1 MVNINGLII
10 ESNKASLSIENRGLA
25 LGDAVFE
32 TIKVNERPLFWE
44 SHYFRLMSSMRILR
58 MEIPMHFTLEFLEK
72 QIMDLLKAIN
82 LKSKSYRVKL
92 IVYRSGGGFY
102 TPNSCDIEYVITAK
116 PLVNDIYVIN
126 ESKYEIELFK
136 DYFVAPNLLSN
147 IKTNNKVLN
156 VIGSIFAQEN
166 NYQNCLILNTNR
178 NVIEALNGNVFLLK
192 DGIVKTPPLSD
203 GCLKGVLREQVI
215 KIISDLDYYT
225 IQEATISPFEL
236 QKADAIFI
244 TNVIQG
250 INSVTRY
257 RKKTYSD
264 DLTRELINL
273 LNTKIRIP

>member
-32 TIKVNERPLFWE
+32 TIKVNAKPLFWE

-82 LKSKSYRVKL
+82 LNSKSYRVKL
-92 IVYRSGGGFY
+92 IIYRSGGGSY
-102 TPNSCDIEYVITAK
+102 TPESRDIEYMITAK
-116 PLVNDIYVIN
+116 PLANDIYVIN

-136 DYFVAPNLLSN
+136 DYFIAPNLLSN
-147 IKTNNKVLN
+147 IKTNNRVLN
-156 VIGSIFAQEN
+156 VVGSIFAQEN

-215 KIISDLDYYT
+215 KIISDLDHYS
-225 IQEATISPFEL
+225 IQEVTISPFEL

-250 INSVTRY
+250 IISVTNY

-264 DLTRELINL
+264 DLARELINL

>member
-1 MVNINGLII
+1 
-10 ESNKASLSIENRGLA
+10 
-25 LGDAVFE
+25 
-32 TIKVNERPLFWE
+32 
-44 SHYFRLMSSMRILR
+44 MSSMRILR
-58 MEIPMHFTLEFLEK
+58 MEIPMHFTLEFLEI

-82 LKSKSYRVKL
+82 LNSKSYRIKL
-92 IVYRSGGGFY
+92 IVYRSGGGSY
-102 TPNSCDIEYVITAK
+102 TPDSRDIEYMITAK
-116 PLVNDIYVIN
+116 PLANDIYLIN

-156 VIGSIFAQEN
+156 VVGSIFAQEN

-215 KIISDLDYYT
+215 KIISDLDHYI
-225 IQEATISPFEL
+225 IQEVIISPFEL

-250 INSVTRY
+250 IISVTNY

-264 DLTRELINL
+264 DLARELINL

>member
-10 ESNKASLSIENRGLA
+10 ESNKASLSIENRGLS

-72 QIMDLLKAIN
+72 QIMDLLEAVN
-82 LKSKSYRVKL
+82 LNSKSYRVKL
-92 IVYRSGGGFY
+92 IVYRTGGGLY
-102 TPNSCDIEYVITAK
+102 TPNSCDIEYMITAK
-116 PLVNDIYVIN
+116 PLANDIYVIN

-147 IKTNNKVLN
+147 IKTNNRVLN
-156 VIGSIFAQEN
+156 VVGSIFAQEN

-178 NVIEALNGNVFLLK
+178 NVIEALNGNVFLLMNN
-192 DGIVKTPPLSD
+192 IVKTPPLSD

-215 KIISDLDYYT
+215 KIISDSDHYSV
-225 IQEATISPFEL
+225 QEVTISPFEL

-250 INSVTRY
+250 VNSVTRY

-264 DLTRELINL
+264 DLARELINL
-273 LNTKIRIP
+273 LNTKIRIS

>member
-10 ESNKASLSIENRGLA
+10 ESNKASLSIENRGLS

-44 SHYFRLMSSMRILR
+44 THYFRLMSSMRILR
-58 MEIPMHFTLEFLEK
+58 MEIPMHFTLEFLEI

-82 LKSKSYRVKL
+82 LNSKSYRIKL
-92 IVYRSGGGFY
+92 IVYRSGGGSY
-102 TPNSCDIEYVITAK
+102 TPDSRDIEYMITAK
-116 PLVNDIYVIN
+116 PLANDIYLIN

-156 VIGSIFAQEN
+156 VVGSIFAQEN

-215 KIISDLDYYT
+215 KIISDLDHYI
-225 IQEATISPFEL
+225 IQEVIISPFEL

-250 INSVTRY
+250 IISVTNY

-264 DLTRELINL
+264 DLARELINL
-273 LNTKIRIP
+273 LNTKISIP

>member
-32 TIKVNERPLFWE
+32 TIKVNARPLFWE

-82 LKSKSYRVKL
+82 LNSKSYRVKL
-92 IVYRSGGGFY
+92 IIYRSGGGSY
-102 TPNSCDIEYVITAK
+102 TPESRDIEYMITAK
-116 PLVNDIYVIN
+116 PLANDIYVIN

-136 DYFVAPNLLSN
+136 DYFIAPNLLSN

-156 VIGSIFAQEN
+156 VVGSIFAQEN

-215 KIISDLDYYT
+215 KIISDLDHYS
-225 IQEATISPFEL
+225 IQEVTISPFEL

-250 INSVTRY
+250 IISVTNY

-264 DLTRELINL
+264 DLARELINL

>member
-10 ESNKASLSIENRGLA
+10 ESNKASLSIENRGLS

-58 MEIPMHFTLEFLEK
+58 MEIPMHFTLEFLEI

-82 LKSKSYRVKL
+82 LNSKSYRIKL
-92 IVYRSGGGFY
+92 IVYRSGGGSY
-102 TPNSCDIEYVITAK
+102 TPDSRDIEYMITAK
-116 PLVNDIYVIN
+116 PLANDIYLIN

-156 VIGSIFAQEN
+156 VVGSIFAQEN

-215 KIISDLDYYT
+215 KIISDLDHYI
-225 IQEATISPFEL
+225 IQEVIISPFEL

-264 DLTRELINL
+264 DLARELINL
-273 LNTKIRIP
+273 LNTKISIP

>member
-32 TIKVNERPLFWE
+32 TIKVNARPLFWE

-82 LKSKSYRVKL
+82 LNSKSYRIKL
-92 IVYRSGGGFY
+92 IVYRSGGGSY
-102 TPNSCDIEYVITAK
+102 TPDSRDIEYMITAK
-116 PLVNDIYVIN
+116 PLANDIYLIN

-156 VIGSIFAQEN
+156 VVGSIFAQEN

-215 KIISDLDYYT
+215 KIISDLDHYS
-225 IQEATISPFEL
+225 IQEVTISPFEL

-250 INSVTRY
+250 IISVTNY

-264 DLTRELINL
+264 DLARELINL
-273 LNTKIRIP
+273 LNTKISIP

>member
-1 MVNINGLII
+1 MVNINGLLI

-32 TIKVNERPLFWE
+32 TIKVNARPLFWE

-82 LKSKSYRVKL
+82 LNSKSYRVKL
-92 IVYRSGGGFY
+92 IIYRSGGGSY
-102 TPNSCDIEYVITAK
+102 TPESRDIEYMITAK
-116 PLVNDIYVIN
+116 PLANDIYVIN

-136 DYFVAPNLLSN
+136 DYFIAPNLLSN

-156 VIGSIFAQEN
+156 IVGSIFAQEN

-215 KIISDLDYYT
+215 KIISDLDHYS
-225 IQEATISPFEL
+225 IQEVTISPFEL

-250 INSVTRY
+250 IISVTNY

-264 DLTRELINL
+264 DLARELINL

>member
-58 MEIPMHFTLEFLEK
+58 MEIPMRFTLEFLEK
-72 QIMDLLKAIN
+72 QIMDLLKAIS

-92 IVYRSGGGFY
+92 IVYRAGGGFY
-102 TPNSCDIEYVITAK
+102 TPNSCDIEYIITAK
-116 PLVNDIYVIN
+116 PLENDIYVLN

-136 DYFVAPNLLSN
+136 DYFVAPNLLSG

-156 VIGSIFAQEN
+156 IVGSIFAQEN

-192 DGIVKTPPLSD
+192 DDIVKTPPLSD
-203 GCLKGVLREQVI
+203 GCLKGILREQVI
-215 KIISDLDYYT
+215 KIISDLDNYT
-225 IQEATISPFEL
+225 I
-236 QKADAIFI
+236 
-244 TNVIQG
+244 
-250 INSVTRY
+250 
-257 RKKTYSD
+257 
-264 DLTRELINL
+264 
-273 LNTKIRIP
+273 

>member
-1 MVNINGLII
+1 
-10 ESNKASLSIENRGLA
+10 
-25 LGDAVFE
+25 
-32 TIKVNERPLFWE
+32 
-44 SHYFRLMSSMRILR
+44 MSSMRILR

-82 LKSKSYRVKL
+82 LNSKSYRVKL
-92 IVYRSGGGFY
+92 IIYRSGGGSY
-102 TPNSCDIEYVITAK
+102 TPESRDIEYMITAK
-116 PLVNDIYVIN
+116 PLANDIYVIN

-136 DYFVAPNLLSN
+136 DYFIAPNLLSN

-156 VIGSIFAQEN
+156 VVGSIFAQEN

-215 KIISDLDYYT
+215 KIISDLDHYS
-225 IQEATISPFEL
+225 IQEVTISPFEL

-250 INSVTRY
+250 IISVTNY

-264 DLTRELINL
+264 DLARELINL

>member
-32 TIKVNERPLFWE
+32 TIKVNAKPLFWE

-82 LKSKSYRVKL
+82 LNSKSYRVKL
-92 IVYRSGGGFY
+92 IIYRSGGGSY
-102 TPNSCDIEYVITAK
+102 APESRDIEYMITAK
-116 PLVNDIYVIN
+116 PLANDIYVIN

-136 DYFVAPNLLSN
+136 DYFIAPNLLSN

-156 VIGSIFAQEN
+156 VVGSIFAQEN

-215 KIISDLDYYT
+215 KIISDLDHYS
-225 IQEATISPFEL
+225 IQEVTISPFEL

-250 INSVTRY
+250 IISVTNY

-264 DLTRELINL
+264 DLARELINL